1 MTSRPCFSNTLLDRL
16 GASLLRQALLQRLRF
31 GYLTLDGLSLL
42 GVARTAVGLRKMVHV
57 GGWTAGSRL
66 RSLRSFRAEH
76 DTDRREQDVQVRQQR
91 KIADVDEVVSETIFG
106 IAAVGAEHV

>member
-1 MTSRPCFSNTLLDRL
+1 MDSESQPPIPNPQSPIPLASSLSSSSLNASVLEGRSR
-16 GASLLRQALLQRLRF
+16 
-31 GYLTLDGLSLL
+31 
-42 GVARTAVGLRKMVHV
+42 HV